1 MSLKSNG
8 NINFE
13 GYSLDRNRW
22 LLQWQGEPIALSR
35 KTFDLLLYL
44 VEHRDRVAG
53 KDELLQNLWPKQV
66 VEEGNLNQQVFL
78 LRKALSRHG
87 PDKIIETV
95 AGRGYRFAAKVA
107 VDAAREDDTSTL
119 VIHDRHSITTVTVD
133 ESIEDDSSDLTSA
146 LQKRGAAATLWIVAG
161 VLACVLGAAGISAWH
176 FWQNRSTGEPV
187 AVVLA
192 DFGETGDPI
201 LDRALNDSLRI
212 DLSETPFL
220 TVVQPNQVK
229 ATLFEMKQPGS
240 APLTGALAR
249 EVCERNSAQVL
260 LQGTVSKFGQR
271 YLVSL
276 VASNCATEQRTA
288 RESPNTNTEVL
299 AQAKEEVTRL
309 DDLPR
314 TLDLLA
320 ARIRNSLG
328 ESRASIR
335 RFDKSLRAASTASLA
350 ALKAYSE
357 GFRLGAQGDW
367 LASLPLLKHA
377 VELDPDFTMAYF
389 DMAAVYS
396 NLNDRQS
403 ERAALIKAYEQRAAV
418 PELEQFLITAVYHD
432 VVTGDAAKS
441 IETYKTWVTLYPRAA
456 EAFGNLAEEYDSVG
470 QAALG
475 LEPARR
481 AVELRPADSSTRID
495 LALTQLHSGQP
506 RAAQQTCELAI
517 GKNLDGVD
525 IRHLLLQSLYAQ
537 GDAAGVAAQLDW
549 GRAHPAALRLHVDE
563 ILVALSRAEVRRA
576 QSLLVTLGKTNY
588 PPELVAQY
596 QSSLASIARAFAEAG
611 LTAQSAALLESL
623 STATPQ
629 KDALVAR
636 AESGDL
642 APAEEGLQRQSRDHG
657 YETLWKSERL
667 PEIRAALSLAA
678 HKPEEAVKALEPALP
693 FDGLTFGPAYL
704 RGTAYLSL
712 GETDLAQG
720 EFQKITEHNY
730 IDALSS
736 EYPLAVLASARAY
749 VRENEPVKARGQFE
763 RLFALW
769 KTADADLPLLVAAK
783 AEYDSVTAR
792 VAAID
797 DGLRRN

>member
-1 MSLKSNG
+1 MSLKSQG
-8 NINFE
+8 NIGFE

-44 VEHRDRVAG
+44 VDHRDQVAS

-87 PDKIIETV
+87 PAKIIETV
-95 AGRGYRFAAKVA
+95 PGRGYRFAAKVTA
-107 VDAAREDDTSTL
+107 DAAREDDASTL
-119 VIHDRHSITTVTVD
+119 VIHDRRSITTVTVD
-133 ESIEDDSSDLTSA
+133 ESIEDEPDEATS
-146 LQKRGAAATLWIVAG
+146 LHPKRAASATLWIVVGA
-161 VLACVLGAAGISAWH
+161 LACALGAVGISAWH
-176 FWQNRSTGEPV
+176 FWQNRNTGEPV
-187 AVVLA
+187 DVVLA
-192 DFGETGDPI
+192 DFGGTGDPI
-201 LDRALNDSLRI
+201 LDRALNVSLRM
-212 DLSETPFL
+212 DLSESPFL

-229 ATLFEMKQPGS
+229 ATLFEMKQPGN
-240 APLTGALAR
+240 APVTGALAR
-249 EVCERNSAQVL
+249 EICERNSAQVL
-260 LQGTVSKFGQR
+260 LQGTVSRFGQR

-276 VASNCATEQRTA
+276 LASNCATEPGSS
-288 RESPNTNTEVL
+288 REGPNTNTELL
-299 AQAKEEVTRL
+299 AQAKEEVARL

-335 RFDKSLRAASTASLA
+335 RFDKSLRAVSTASLA

-357 GFRLGAQGDW
+357 GFRLGMQGDW
-367 LASLPLLKHA
+367 LGSLPLFQHA

-389 DMAAVYS
+389 DMAAAYS
-396 NLNDRQS
+396 NLNDTQS
-403 ERAALIKAYEQRAAV
+403 ERAVLIKAYERRDAV
-418 PELEQFLITAVYHD
+418 PEFEQFLITALYHD

-441 IETYKTWVTLYPRAA
+441 IETYKTWATLYPRAA
-456 EAFGNLAEEYDSVG
+456 EAFGNLAEEYDSIG
-470 QAALG
+470 QATLG
-475 LEPARR
+475 VEPARR
-481 AVELRPADSSTRID
+481 AVEIRPADSATYID

-506 RAAQQTCELAI
+506 RAARQTCELAI

-537 GDAAGVAAQLDW
+537 GNAAGVAVQLDW
-549 GRAHPAALRLHVDE
+549 GHAHPAALRLHVDE
-563 ILVALSRAEVRRA
+563 ILIALSRAEVRRA
-576 QSLLVTLGKTNY
+576 QSLLVILGKTSY
-588 PPELVAQY
+588 PAELAAQY

-611 LTAQSAALLESL
+611 LIAQSTGLLESL
-623 STATPQ
+623 SPASPD

-636 AESGDL
+636 AEGGEL
-642 APAEEGLQRQSRDHG
+642 APAGEGLQRQSRDHG
-657 YETLWKSERL
+657 YQTLWKGERL
-667 PEIRAALSLAA
+667 PEIRAALSLAE
-678 HKPEEAVKALEPALP
+678 HKPEEAVRALEPALP

-712 GETDLAQG
+712 GKLDLAQG
-720 EFQKITEHNY
+720 EFKKITEHHY
-730 IDALSS
+730 IDSLSS

-749 VRENEPVKARGQFE
+749 VRENEPVKAREQFE

-769 KTADADLPLLVAAK
+769 KTADADLPLLLAAK
-783 AEYDSVTAR
+783 SEYDTVTAR
-792 VAAID
+792 LA
-797 DGLRRN
+797 RN